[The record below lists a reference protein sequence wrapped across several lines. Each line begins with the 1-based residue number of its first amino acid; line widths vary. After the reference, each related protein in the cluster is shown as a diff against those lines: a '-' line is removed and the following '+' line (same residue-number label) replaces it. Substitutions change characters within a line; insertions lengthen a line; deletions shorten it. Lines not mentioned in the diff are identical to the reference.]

1 MQKKRVCTYIGLNV
15 VLAVVRA
22 IFGPVFVCFLGP
34 QTGQK
39 WGFLEISLNVII
51 LPSTDRFVSF
61 GDTLPNNNRSPV
73 GEIVTPSL

>member
-1 MQKKRVCTYIGLNV
+1 MQKKRVCAYIGLNV
-15 VLAVVRA
+15 VLAVLRA
-22 IFGPVFVCFLGP
+22 IFRPFFVCFLGP

-51 LPSTDRFVSF
+51 LPSTDRFVSI

-73 GEIVTPSL
+73 GEIVTP